1 MQALTIFAKSDL
13 LVPGMIRLT
22 RLDNHEMVVN
32 ADLVE
37 SLEATP
43 DTIISMTTGR
53 KIVVKE
59 PVDEVI
65 KRIIE
70 FRRRILP
77 VVKSAVN

>member
-1 MQALTIFAKSDL
+1 
-13 LVPGMIRLT
+13 MIRLT
-22 RLDNHEMVVN
+22 RLDNHELVVN

-77 VVKSAVN
+77 VVKSAVD